1 MKTYYL
7 SQMTDN
13 KKLHRVLTDIDEV
26 NSQDPRSLEVAGA
39 VYPYELLYGQRMSE
53 MLQEYMPEA
62 SQFLQIAARG
72 QHIGRWRIPRSEYPM
87 DRQGYLKWRSKL
99 KIYHADVLAEMM
111 QRRGYS
117 QDEIEDV
124 RSLVI
129 KKGLKSDTVA
139 ATLED
144 VVCFVF
150 LKFYL
155 EEFAAQHE
163 EEKVLDI
170 LRKTW
175 SKMTERGQQWA
186 LSMKLPAGVAGIVR
200 KALAG

>member
-1 MKTYYL
+1 
-7 SQMTDN
+7 MTG
-13 KKLHRVLTDIDEV
+13 KEKLHRVLADIDEV
-26 NSQDPRSLEVAGA
+26 NSEDPRSVQIKGV
-39 VYPYELLYGQRMSE
+39 VYPYELLYGKRMSE
-53 MLQEYMPEA
+53 MLLEYEPEA
-62 SQFLQIAARG
+62 SEFLQIAARG
-72 QHIGRWRIPRSEYPM
+72 QHIARWKIPRHEYPM
-87 DRQGYLKWRSKL
+87 DRAGYLKWRSKL
-99 KIYHADVLAEMM
+99 KIYHADMLAEMM
-111 QRRGYS
+111 QGRGYT
-117 QDEIEDV
+117 QEEIENV

-129 KKGLKSDTVA
+129 KKGLKSDTEA

-155 EEFAAQHE
+155 KEFAAQHE

-175 SKMTERGQQWA
+175 GKMTERGQQWA
-186 LSMKLPAGVAGIVR
+186 LSMELPASVTEIVR

>member
-1 MKTYYL
+1 
-7 SQMTDN
+7 MTDQE
-13 KKLHRVLTDIDEV
+13 KLLRLMADIDEV
-26 NSQDPRSLEVAGA
+26 NNEDPRSVEVAGA

-53 MLQEYMPEA
+53 MLCEYDPEA

-72 QHIGRWRIPRSEYPM
+72 QHIGRWKIPRNEYPM
-87 DRQGYLKWRSKL
+87 DRAGYLKWRSKL
-99 KIYHADVLAEMM
+99 KIYHADRLAELM
-111 QRRGYS
+111 QRRGYTPE
-117 QDEIEDV
+117 EIENV

-129 KKGLKSDTVA
+129 KKGLKSDAEA
-139 ATLED
+139 AILED

-163 EEKVLDI
+163 EAKVLDI

-175 SKMTERGQQWA
+175 GKMTGTGQQWA
-186 LSMKLPAGVAGIVR
+186 LAMNLPAAVSKMVR